1 MTENAQNQL
10 LSSEI
15 FAQIKNI
22 QILTKKLVTNSFA
35 GEYESAFKGT
45 GMEFDEVREYQP
57 GDDVRKIDWN
67 VTARMSAPFVKVHK
81 EERELTVILMVDLSQ
96 SGHFGSADTY
106 KRERAAEAAAILAYT
121 AIKSNDRVGLL
132 LFTDSV
138 EKYIPPKK
146 GAGHVWRLISEVL
159 SFEAQGVGTSLQGA
173 LSALG
178 KISKRR
184 AVVFLISDF
193 IDDGFEHDLR
203 ISARRHDLIA
213 LPVRDPREF
222 SLPDVGLV
230 AMRDA
235 ESGRTVTVDTRNA
248 GVRSEYAKRARVR
261 SEHLSELFRRAGVV
275 EVPLTSETSSV
286 EPIAAFLRAR
296 GGRA

>member
-1 MTENAQNQL
+1 MTDDARQDM
-10 LSSEI
+10 LSPEL
-15 FAQIKNI
+15 FAKIKSI
-22 QILTKKLVTNSFA
+22 QILTKKLVTASFA

-81 EERELTVILMVDLSQ
+81 EERELTVILMVDLSE
-96 SGHFGSADTY
+96 SGHFGSVDTY

-132 LFTDSV
+132 LFTDKV
-138 EKYIPPKK
+138 ERYIPPKK

-159 SFEAQGVGTSLQGA
+159 RFEATGTGTSVKGA

-178 KISKRR
+178 KIAKRR

-222 SLPDVGLV
+222 ILPDVGLV
-230 AMRDA
+230 ALRDA
-235 ESGRTVTVDTRNA
+235 ESGREVTIDTHMA
-248 GVRSEYAKRARVR
+248 SVRTAYTKQARARVDK
-261 SEHLSELFRRAGVV
+261 LSEMFRRAGVF
-275 EVPLTSETSSV
+275 EVPLSSETSSV
-286 EPIAAFLRAR
+286 EPIVGFLRER

>member
-1 MTENAQNQL
+1 MTDNAQQNM
-10 LSSEI
+10 LSAEL
-15 FAQIKNI
+15 FAKIKNI

-81 EERELTVILMVDLSQ
+81 EERELTVILMVDLSK
-96 SGHFGSADTY
+96 SGHFGSAGTY

-121 AIKSNDRVGLL
+121 AIKSNDRVGLI
-132 LFTDSV
+132 LFTDRV
-138 EKYIPPKK
+138 ERYIPPKK
-146 GAGHVWRLISEVL
+146 GSGHVWRLISEVL
-159 SFEAQGVGTSLQGA
+159 SFEATGAGTSVQNA
-173 LSALG
+173 LTVLG
-178 KISKRR
+178 KIAKRR

-193 IDDGFEHDLR
+193 IDDGFEHALR
-203 ISARRHDLIA
+203 ISARRHELIA
-213 LPVRDPREF
+213 LPVRDAREF
-222 SLPDVGLV
+222 SLPEVGLV

-235 ESGRTVTVDTRNA
+235 ETGRQVTIDTRSEVVRA
-248 GVRSEYAKRARVR
+248 AYAARSRARSER
-261 SEHLSELFRRAGVV
+261 LSNVFRRAGVV
-275 EVPLTSETSSV
+275 EVPLSSESSSV
-286 EPIAAFLRAR
+286 EPIVAFLRRR